1 MQSDLPGAIIN
12 IQITATLKTDI
23 EEAAAAAGQSVNAWV
38 ASLLEA
44 AVTHA
49 QEIADDKRAA
59 VEKARK
65 RVDARLDKALEDIL
79 GTVPR

>member
-49 QEIADDKRAA
+49 QEIADDKRPPWKKPAS
-59 VEKARK
+59 
-65 RVDARLDKALEDIL
+65 
-79 GTVPR
+79 G